1 MAQIIRNLEKEFEQL
16 QSIMTSSQFREST
29 ATSGELPI
37 YIYDYPAEKQV
48 DVDQRIGLLIDK
60 LEDSVPEPGEK
71 PIRICHVNLYDLA
84 MNIIE
89 QRGLL
94 DRVLDYEKTNHTVMS
109 ANSHEDKFLKM
120 LDNFLGADGKIL
132 PEALQKEFDSQRESR
147 DATMLFISGV
157 GAVYPYIRV
166 HTLLETMQ
174 GRFGD
179 CPVVLFYPG
188 TYTTSSTSGSTM
200 RLYGLLAAD
209 NYYRAVNLRDMM
221 KD

>member
-1 MAQIIRNLEKEFEQL
+1 
-16 QSIMTSSQFREST
+16 
-29 ATSGELPI
+29 
-37 YIYDYPAEKQV
+37 
-48 DVDQRIGLLIDK
+48 
-60 LEDSVPEPGEK
+60 
-71 PIRICHVNLYDLA
+71 
-84 MNIIE
+84 
-89 QRGLL
+89 
-94 DRVLDYEKTNHTVMS
+94 MS

-132 PEALQKEFDSQRESR
+132 PEALQKEFDSQRELR